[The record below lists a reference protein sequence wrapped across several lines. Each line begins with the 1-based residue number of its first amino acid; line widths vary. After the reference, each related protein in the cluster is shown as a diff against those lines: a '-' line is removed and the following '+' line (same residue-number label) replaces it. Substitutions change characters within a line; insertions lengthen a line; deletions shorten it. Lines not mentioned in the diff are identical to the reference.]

1 MQGCWRIILGLALC
15 VTCWAIA
22 PTLAYAQ
29 ADGAYLGNQ
38 SMQIPASLIAPD
50 ADMKIAIYPQP
61 NTRQPRIG
69 YGLNGDPVIVVEQT
83 GSNDGTTWNRV
94 QFEGSPDAEGWVQME
109 YLSIQ
114 PAESPPSTSQANGQ
128 PDRYL
133 GNRGAQQRSLPF
145 QSAYQQPDQRQP
157 QDQQRHYR

>member
-1 MQGCWRIILGLALC
+1 MQGCWRIILGLVLCLVWWAL
-15 VTCWAIA
+15 A
-22 PTLAYAQ
+22 PTFSYAQ

-38 SMQIPASLIAPD
+38 SMQISASLIAP
-50 ADMKIAIYPQP
+50 APDMKIAIYPQP

-114 PAESPPSTSQANGQ
+114 SAESPQSPSQTNGQ

-133 GNRGAQQRSLPF
+133 GSRSAQQRSLPF
-145 QSAYQQPDQRQP
+145 PPTYQQ
-157 QDQQRHYR
+157 QDQPRNYR